1 MRKFG
6 WLLVYVAAVCSSG
19 CRSTGIHRDVSVH
32 DAASLLPPIPLS
44 VPSAMGPV
52 PVVWGDSLKDADGKL
67 IFAGFHPARRVIYLS
82 RQLELLPAWHALY
95 HERCHVTMWD
105 TGIVAEVPMKIQQ
118 QLCEQFATA
127 SVADML
133 LARRR

>member
-1 MRKFG
+1 MRKCG
-6 WLLVYVAAVCSSG
+6 WLLVYLVALCSSG
-19 CRSTGIHRDVSVH
+19 CRPTVIHPGVPVPE
-32 DAASLLPPIPLS
+32 AASSLPPIPLS

-67 IFAGFHPARRVIYLS
+67 IFAGFHPAKRVIYLS

-105 TGIVAEVPMKIQQ
+105 TGIVAELPMKIQQ
-118 QLCEQFATA
+118 QLCDQFATA

-133 LARRR
+133 VVRRR